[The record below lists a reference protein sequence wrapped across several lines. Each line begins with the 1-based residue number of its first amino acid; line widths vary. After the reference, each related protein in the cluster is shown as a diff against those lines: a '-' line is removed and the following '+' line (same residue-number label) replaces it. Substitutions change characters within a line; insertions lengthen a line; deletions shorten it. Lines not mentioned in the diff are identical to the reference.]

1 MNSEGIP
8 SPNCYSSQKLVLL
21 AFTRLSGVL
30 TSTPKQTIPRYQE
43 IRHEGEYTMQLKD
56 QKSELS
62 SIENVSN
69 PADLA
74 EENLDG
80 QIISKPSFPI
90 AEQVEPP
97 VSFPK
102 KKFMKLGILIRL
114 SIVFFVGLGG
124 IMLASPSFL
133 DCSSKAR
140 QSEGRNNIGAI
151 GRGQQAFYLENNKF
165 ANSIPELAIGIS
177 PETNNYKYFVQ
188 ADRQFVVSY
197 AQGKTPNTK
206 SYLGVA
212 FVGIVTNSD
221 KAPTTQSIT
230 CEVDKPQ
237 PLASIMPTYKN
248 GRISCPQGTKLL
260 GY

>member
-1 MNSEGIP
+1 
-8 SPNCYSSQKLVLL
+8 
-21 AFTRLSGVL
+21 
-30 TSTPKQTIPRYQE
+30 
-43 IRHEGEYTMQLKD
+43 MQLKD

-74 EENLDG
+74 EESLDS
-80 QIISKPSFPI
+80 QTISKPIGFPI

-114 SIVFFVGLGG
+114 SVVFFVGLGG
-124 IMLASPSFL
+124 IMIASPSFL
-133 DCSSKAR
+133 DCASKAR

-151 GRGQQAFYLENNKF
+151 GRAQQAFYLENNKF
-165 ANSIPELAIGIS
+165 ANSIPELNIGLS
-177 PETNNYKYFVQ
+177 PETNNYQYLVQ
-188 ADRQFVVSY
+188 VDRQFVVNY

-212 FVGIVTNSD
+212 FVGIVPNSD
-221 KAPTTQSIT
+221 NAPTTQSIT

-237 PLASIMPTYKN
+237 PLASIMPIYQN
-248 GRISCPQGTKLL
+248 GTVSCPQGTKPLS
-260 GY
+260 Y